1 MDQNKLIFSFQNK
14 ISELEQENF
23 QLKLENVRLTSK
35 IKILEQS
42 QNQNYNNGNQFQNNP
57 DLCKEHKL
65 LLKDSKNLV
74 IKMKKMDKENK
85 MLIQQLVENQEI
97 IKNIQQ
103 ENMDLKVSLAESTL
117 ELESTKIDL
126 EKAIKEQNRDKQP
139 SQTFSRNE
147 QTKHKILKMKN
158 RMKLLMNELTMNNE
172 KLEKEQITRKLLANC
187 LLRTIKL
194 ADNRL
199 NHLQQDIFHKVDEI
213 EEKISHMS
221 QIISQNPV

>member
-1 MDQNKLIFSFQNK
+1 M
-14 ISELEQENF
+14 
-23 QLKLENVRLTSK
+23 
-35 IKILEQS
+35 
-42 QNQNYNNGNQFQNNP
+42 
-57 DLCKEHKL
+57 
-65 LLKDSKNLV
+65 
-74 IKMKKMDKENK
+74 
-85 MLIQQLVENQEI
+85 
-97 IKNIQQ
+97 
-103 ENMDLKVSLAESTL
+103 
-117 ELESTKIDL
+117 ESTKIDL
-126 EKAIKEQNRDKQP
+126 EKAIKEQP

-158 RMKLLMNELTMNNE
+158 RMKLLMNELTTSNE

-199 NHLQQDIFHKVDEI
+199 THLQQDIFHKVDEI